1 MILVAVK
8 ILLII
13 IYKHKYIEMKK
24 NLYLTGL
31 ALISFLYSPNSDTNT
46 RWYYNIHSFFFR

>member
-13 IYKHKYIEMKK
+13 IYKHKYIKMKK
-24 NLYLTGL
+24 NLFLTGL
-31 ALISFLYSPNSDTNT
+31 ALISFVYSPSSDTNT
-46 RWYYNIHSFFFR
+46 RWY